1 MFKSSRR
8 FYRQKQRRV
17 SSPMIA
23 LLAIPLALIVLE
35 VAMRAIAIVTNQ
47 QADIAAYEGEA
58 QIVTAYRLKFFGADR
73 QPYDGF
79 PSRGRLVATRKSLL
93 GYELA
98 SNQQTSF
105 WKINEQGF
113 RADAPLPLAKPKG
126 EFRIFVLGGSTAF
139 GQLSSNNRTTFASK
153 LETLLNDRVAQQK
166 SNPER
171 FRPDVLPYFKEE
183 VDKVLA
189 RPARIRDGKY
199 RVINAAVPGYASGN
213 ELTQL
218 MLQVAAY
225 KPDMLIVV
233 DGYTDLTL
241 PSDQMGA
248 DIPGTDDL
256 LENAPHHLYQNITQD
271 ISTWV
276 RQLYLIKG
284 TQYWLLRPQQ
294 SAAQTNLVTGDQQS
308 LAEQIVSADAEEMK
322 KRFDRYRQNVQQMAN
337 YATAAKIPIILALQP
352 EITGRKSKLLAPEQA
367 ILQQLGSTYRDRITQ
382 GYTALEQQ
390 AKQVQQGKPNVR
402 VLNLYGLYADFPGQ
416 AFHDT
421 IHLTDEANTVLADQL
436 YTSVTSF
443 LQIQPRPSLEP

>member
-35 VAMRAIAIVTNQ
+35 LAMRAIAIVTNQ
-47 QADIAAYEGEA
+47 QTDIAAYEGEP
-58 QIVTAYRLKFFGADR
+58 QIVTAYRLKFLGADR
-73 QPYDGF
+73 QPYDGLT
-79 PSRGRLVATRKSLL
+79 SRGRLVATRSSLL

-98 SNQQTSF
+98 SNQQTNF
-105 WKINEQGF
+105 WNINDQGF
-113 RADAPLPLAKPKG
+113 RADAPLPLAKPQG

-139 GQLSSNNRTTFASK
+139 GQLSSSNRTTFASK

-189 RPARIRDGKY
+189 RPPRIRDGKY

-218 MLQVAAY
+218 MLQVSAY

-233 DGYTDLTL
+233 DGYADLTL
-241 PSDQMGA
+241 PSGQMGS

-256 LENAPHHLYQNITQD
+256 LENAPNHLYENLTQD
-271 ISTWV
+271 ISTWI

-294 SAAQTNLVTGDQQS
+294 SATQTSLVAREQQA
-308 LAEQIVSADAEEMK
+308 LTQQITPPDSEEMK
-322 KRFDRYRQNVQQMAN
+322 KRLDRYRNNIQQMAN
-337 YATAAKIPIILALQP
+337 YATATRIPLILALQP
-352 EITGRKSKLLAPEQA
+352 EITGRKSKLLAPEQE
-367 ILQQLGSTYRDRITQ
+367 ILQQLSPTYRDRIAA
-382 GYTALEQQ
+382 GYSALEQR

-416 AFHDT
+416 AFHDP

-436 YTSVTSF
+436 YTSVTGF